1 MFEWFVEIFQNFI
14 AFVLSVFESLGLYAQ
29 SNEEA
34 VQLVPPV
41 MPMPVEPVAI
51 STDGASF

>member
-1 MFEWFVEIFQNFI
+1 MFEWFVEIFQKFI
-14 AFVLSVFESLGLYAQ
+14 AFVLSVFESLGLY
-29 SNEEA
+29 SPHGNEEA

-51 STDGASF
+51 STDF